1 MRYGAHFGDS
11 GMIQSILSDRL
22 RKTTASAWIINWSLL
37 FATICASICSFP
49 SVMAQGTSLKIT
61 STLASASQLSG
72 TALPTTEPGPT
83 LALGPGDV
91 VNIQVYGRPEL
102 SSTSYVADDG
112 TLQMPLAGA
121 VQVSGLS
128 PAEASQRLADALK
141 AGKFLVNP
149 QVSIILSQFRS
160 QQVSVLGDVRSPAR
174 FPVEARTTVFDLL
187 ALAGGITES
196 GADVIYLLRPDKAGH
211 VSRYPIDLKGL
222 TDSGRPIPTI
232 TLRGGDTVFVPRA
245 EQFYIS
251 GEVAAPNMYR
261 IEPGMTVLQAMS
273 RGGGVTPRG
282 SENRV
287 EIRRRLPDNRYV
299 TVTPQL
305 TDPVLPND
313 VIRVKER
320 IF

>member
-1 MRYGAHFGDS
+1 MFAFTCNVP
-11 GMIQSILSDRL
+11 LS
-22 RKTTASAWIINWSLL
+22 
-37 FATICASICSFP
+37 
-49 SVMAQGTSLKIT
+49 MAQGPNLKIS

-72 TALPTTEPGPT
+72 LPPPTTEPGPT

-102 SSTSYVADDG
+102 NSTSYVADDG
-112 TLQMPLAGA
+112 TLQMPLAGT

-128 PAEASQRLADALK
+128 PAQASQKLADALK
-141 AGKFLVNP
+141 AGKFLVDP

-196 GADVIYLLRPDKAGH
+196 GADVIYLLRPDKTGH

-222 TDSGRPIPTI
+222 ANSERPIPTI

-287 EIRRRLPDNRYV
+287 EIRRRLADNSFV
-299 TVTPQL
+299 TLTPQL

>member
-1 MRYGAHFGDS
+1 
-11 GMIQSILSDRL
+11 MIESPRLQQLS
-22 RKTTASAWIINWSLL
+22 K
-37 FATICASICSFP
+37 ATILNFRIKHFLCSSMISTAIAVVP
-49 SVMAQGTSLKIT
+49 PATAQLPDLRI
-61 STLASASQLSG
+61 SAALSSSPQVSNA
-72 TALPTTEPGPT
+72 ALPTTDVGPT

-112 TLQMPLAGA
+112 TIQMPLAGT

-128 PAEASQRLADALK
+128 PAQASQRLVAALK
-141 AGKFLVNP
+141 EGKFLVDP

-174 FPVEARTTVFDLL
+174 FPVEARTSVFDLL
-187 ALAGGITES
+187 ALAGGITDS

-211 VSRYPIDLKGL
+211 VSRFPIDLKGL
-222 TDSGRPIPTI
+222 ADSGKPIPTI

-287 EIRRRLPDNRYV
+287 EIRRRLSDNRFV

-305 TDPVLPND
+305 TDPVMPND

>member
-1 MRYGAHFGDS
+1 
-11 GMIQSILSDRL
+11 MIESPRL
-22 RKTTASAWIINWSLL
+22 RQVSKAAILNWRIRHFLSISMISVAIAAEPPATAQLPALRI
-37 FATICASICSFP
+37 
-49 SVMAQGTSLKIT
+49 
-61 STLASASQLSG
+61 STALSSSPQVSS
-72 TALPTTEPGPT
+72 TALPTTDVGPT
-83 LALGPGDV
+83 LTLGPGDV

-112 TLQMPLAGA
+112 TIQMPLAGT

-128 PAEASQRLADALK
+128 PAQASQRLGAALK
-141 AGKFLVNP
+141 EGKFLIDP

-174 FPVEARTTVFDLL
+174 FPVEARTSVFDLL

-222 TDSGRPIPTI
+222 ADSGTPIPTI

-251 GEVAAPNMYR
+251 GEIAAPNMYR

-287 EIRRRLPDNRYV
+287 EIRRRLSDNRYV

-305 TDPVLPND
+305 TDPVMPND

>member
-1 MRYGAHFGDS
+1 MTHSARS
-11 GMIQSILSDRL
+11 NRLSEAKINRRIDGGWSRL
-22 RKTTASAWIINWSLL
+22 ATTLAVICMVPI
-37 FATICASICSFP
+37 AT
-49 SVMAQGTSLKIT
+49 AQGRDLQFSP
-61 STLASASQLSG
+61 TLASVPQVSSA
-72 TALPTTEPGPT
+72 ALPTPETGPT

-112 TLQMPLAGA
+112 TLQMPLAGT

-128 PAEASQRLADALK
+128 PAQASQRVADALK
-141 AGKFLVNP
+141 AGKFLVDP

-187 ALAGGITES
+187 ALAGGVTES
-196 GADVIYLLRPDKAGH
+196 GADVIYLLRPDRSGH

-222 TDSGRPIPTI
+222 TDSGRAIPMI

-261 IEPGMTVLQAMS
+261 IEPGMTVMQAMS

-287 EIRRRLPDNRYV
+287 EIRRRLANNSYV

-320 IF
+320 LF

>member
-72 TALPTTEPGPT
+72 TALPTTE
-83 LALGPGDV
+83 
-91 VNIQVYGRPEL
+91 PEL